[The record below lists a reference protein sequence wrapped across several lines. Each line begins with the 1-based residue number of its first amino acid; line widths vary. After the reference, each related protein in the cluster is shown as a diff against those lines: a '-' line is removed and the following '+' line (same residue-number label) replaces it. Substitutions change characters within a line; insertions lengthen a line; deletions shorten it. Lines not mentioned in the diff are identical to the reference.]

1 MRVGIFTTLVSTA
14 LTTLLPLDDFLMTKL
29 SMTDAGLY
37 KLELGLGTPP
47 ITVNLFL
54 DTISEYLVVGS
65 EICVKCPSQVYKPGL
80 SKTTLN
86 TGKMWELDYESKDI
100 SFKVIEFKENICFN
114 NICVSNQPFYTPYEQ
129 KGFPK

>member
-1 MRVGIFTTLVSTA
+1 
-14 LTTLLPLDDFLMTKL
+14 
-29 SMTDAGLY
+29 MTDAGLY